1 MLAEAIRRIFYILI
15 IGICVVSSR
24 VIHCVDAFCSS
35 TILKIENERRQ
46 ILQAVYTRQ
55 TNGLVMYK
63 TDPQK
68 SRRNHQSK
76 LMIIDHE
83 TSLSFM
89 HCINWVTVDEKW
101 KCTCSSNAHA
111 LVKLDELKKEH
122 LKLKKE
128 LALWTINKNRTYDND
143 FLHHDDIVYICLCS
157 VTLLTHCSW
166 WCYLIAHSI
175 KGEKKLKL
183 QLT

>member
-1 MLAEAIRRIFYILI
+1 MDRLDSRPPVKEGGDARIVIDIGLMLAEAIRRIFYILI

-68 SRRNHQSK
+68 SRGNHQSK

-89 HCINWVTVDEKW
+89 HCIE
-101 KCTCSSNAHA
+101 
-111 LVKLDELKKEH
+111 
-122 LKLKKE
+122 
-128 LALWTINKNRTYDND
+128 
-143 FLHHDDIVYICLCS
+143 
-157 VTLLTHCSW
+157 
-166 WCYLIAHSI
+166 
-175 KGEKKLKL
+175 
-183 QLT
+183 